1 MEATQEMIDAYEWRL
16 RLENLGILEQVEDFI
31 VEICEDLEIEV

>member
-16 RLENLGILEQVEDFI
+16 RLEDLGILEQVEDFI
-31 VEICEDLEIEV
+31 LEICTDLDIEV